1 MICKNYPCV
10 GYEQLVDTRLITQLN
25 KRTNQKSIKVHKV
38 VTLVLKIFITFSYSL
53 DYKLWELLL
62 NFDWLVQFPPRFNH

>member
-38 VTLVLKIFITFSYSL
+38 VNLTNK
-53 DYKLWELLL
+53 KMLL
-62 NFDWLVQFPPRFNH
+62 